1 MLCIMCS
8 REVHYGWSL
17 FFFHLVSLMFYWPV
31 AASGCWFQCLCN
43 EWRGIFGWSYK
54 WRAILGWGSRK
65 EQLMVLRG
73 KVLSHF
79 ASHSLFVLSDPI
91 GNRLLTRFS
100 ILLASS
106 TLPFDLCPL
115 LHQNSQKHN
124 QLEKP
129 SISWHPLVN
138 VINVWL
144 IFFLLPATPIAHVF
158 HCRCSSSVNCS
169 TCKIQ

>member
-1 MLCIMCS
+1 MVDPSSSFTLWAWCFTGVLLQVDVGFS
-8 REVHYGWSL
+8 VH
-17 FFFHLVSLMFYWPV
+17 
-31 AASGCWFQCLCN
+31 

-54 WRAILGWGSRK
+54 WRVILGWGSRK
-65 EQLMVLRG
+65 EQVTVLRC

-91 GNRLLTRFS
+91 GNPNLTGFS

-106 TLPFDLCPL
+106 TLPFHLCLL

-129 SISWHPLVN
+129 SISWHPSVN
-138 VINVWL
+138 VIYVWL
-144 IFFLLPATPIAHVF
+144 IFFLRPTTPIAYVF
-158 HCRCSSSVNCS
+158 HCRCSSSANCS